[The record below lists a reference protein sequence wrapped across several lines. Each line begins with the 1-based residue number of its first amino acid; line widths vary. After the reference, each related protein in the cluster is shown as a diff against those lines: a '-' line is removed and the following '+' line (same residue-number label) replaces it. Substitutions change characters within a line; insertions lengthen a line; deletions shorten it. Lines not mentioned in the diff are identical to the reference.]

1 MDHSHNGL
9 HLNFGLAMTRQM
21 HIGLFL
27 LGTGSHP
34 AGWRYPG
41 AYDSFTD
48 LDVILDIAQTAER
61 GKFDLL
67 FMGDHLNADLKGHP
81 SFTNRLEPL
90 SLFSAIAMRTRRIG
104 LGITVSTTY
113 SDPFSVARSF
123 SSLDHI
129 SSGRAAWNAVTTANP
144 GAAANFGTVHPEHNK
159 RYQRAEEFV
168 DVVTKLWD
176 CWDDDAVVADRASGV
191 YIDTNKVR
199 SIDHVGQFFKVK
211 GPLHQ
216 QRSPQGRPVILQ
228 AGGSEPGLMMAA
240 RTADVV
246 FSVVQDFDECLE
258 AYASLKRKVE
268 QFGRSRNDV
277 TAMPGVM
284 PVIGR
289 TDKEALEKLS
299 ELQSYVD
306 DGNAIVVLSERFDH
320 DMAQYDLNGPIPDLK
335 LPDSYQSF
343 ARVLLSKAKRENMS
357 LRDLY
362 NLTVASRGHWTLCG
376 SPKTIADTFQTW
388 FEQGAA
394 DGFMIMPPY
403 FPGGLGD
410 FVDEVVPIL
419 QERGLFRHDYDGG
432 TLRDHLGLTRAVARE
447 TRPEM
452 SGFGEIHG

>member
-1 MDHSHNGL
+1 
-9 HLNFGLAMTRQM
+9 MTMKRQM

-27 LGTGSHP
+27 LATGSHP

-41 AYDSFTD
+41 AYDNFTD
-48 LDVILDIAQTAER
+48 LDAILDIAKTAER
-61 GKFDLL
+61 GKFDFL

-90 SLFSAIAMRTRRIG
+90 SLFSAVAMATHRIG

-113 SDPFSVARSF
+113 SDPFSVARAF

-129 SSGRAAWNAVTTANP
+129 SRGRAAWNAVTTANP
-144 GAAANFGTVHPEHNK
+144 AAAANFGSVHPEHNK

-168 DVVTKLWD
+168 DVVTQLWD
-176 CWDDDAVVADRASGV
+176 CWDDDAVVADRESGL

-199 SIDHVGQFFKVK
+199 SIDHAGEFFKVK

-228 AGGSEPGLMMAA
+228 AGGSEPGIMMAA

-246 FSVVQDFDECLE
+246 FSVVQDFTESLD
-258 AYASLKRKVE
+258 AYANLKAKVE
-268 QFGRSRNDV
+268 EFGRSRHEV

-284 PVIGR
+284 PVVGR
-289 TDKEALEKLS
+289 TDREALEKLS
-299 ELQSYVD
+299 MLQSYVG

-320 DMAQYDLNGPIPDLK
+320 DMSQYNLDGPIPDLK

-343 ARVLLSKAKRENMS
+343 ARVLLSRAKREAMS

-376 SPKTIADTFQTW
+376 SPETIADTFQTW

-403 FPGGLGD
+403 FPGGLSD
-410 FVDEVVPIL
+410 FVDQVVPIL
-419 QERGLFRHDYDGG
+419 QQRGLFRTDYEET
-432 TLRDHLGLTRAVARE
+432 TLRGHLGLG
-447 TRPEM
+447 RPQP
-452 SGFGEIHG
+452 GFVKADASQGGN